1 MCKLVK
7 TIAKTADIVTN
18 FQSYTKGI
26 VMTTATSLDAYRSHE
41 LNLYMKTSSGDTLAL
56 NFQNEQSLSLNEKK
70 SGNSK
75 EQSFSFSSMQAFSF
89 NIESNGISEQDQK
102 EITAFMKKAQPYID
116 KFMKELQKQ
125 NQTSPINKVASDVSK
140 LIGNL
145 KNSDENV
152 KNHAKKGVVDLFDN
166 AVKEMKTTEKM
177 IDEAQKLMQKI
188 IDGFDKLF
196 EPLYA

>member
-1 MCKLVK
+1 
-7 TIAKTADIVTN
+7 
-18 FQSYTKGI
+18 
-26 VMTTATSLDAYRSHE
+26 MTTATSLDAYRSHE
-41 LNLYMKTSSGDTLAL
+41 LNLYMKTSSGDTLSL

-75 EQSFSFSSMQAFSF
+75 EQSFSFASMQAFSF
-89 NIESNGISEQDQK
+89 NMESNGITEQDQK

-116 KFMKELQKQ
+116 KFMKELSDQ
-125 NQTSPINKVASDVSK
+125 NQTSPINKVASDVTK

-152 KNHAKKGVVDLFDN
+152 KSQAKKGVVDLFDN
-166 AVKEMKTTEKM
+166 AVNTTKSTEKM
-177 IDEAQKLMQKI
+177 IDEAQKLLKKVLE
-188 IDGFDKLF
+188 GFDKLF

>member
-1 MCKLVK
+1 LCKLVK

-41 LNLYMKTSSGDTLAL
+41 LNLYMKTSSGDTLSL
-56 NFQNEQSLSLNEKK
+56 NFQNEQSLSLNQKK
-70 SGNSK
+70 SDNAN

-89 NIESNGISEQDQK
+89 KMESNGISEQDQK
-102 EITAFMKKAQPYID
+102 EINSFMKKAQPYID
-116 KFMKELQKQ
+116 KFMKELQDQ
-125 NQTSPINKVASDVSK
+125 NQTSPINKVASDVTK

-152 KNHAKKGVVDLFDN
+152 KNQAKKGVVDLFDN
-166 AVKEMKTTEKM
+166 AINSTKSTEKM
-177 IDEAQKLMQKI
+177 IDEAQKLLKKVLE
-188 IDGFDKLF
+188 GFDKLF